1 MLKTKQKVALVTGG
15 SRGIGRAIVLRLA
28 DEGYKV
34 IVNYHESKEEA
45 LKVIELLREK
55 NRDYFLVKADIS
67 KENEVKKMMGIVQ
80 KECQFLDVLVN
91 NAGII
96 KSQPLGGLE
105 LKDFD
110 KVLDTNLRGSVLVTK
125 YSLPL
130 LKKTAHSK
138 IVFTVSSSAFVG
150 SGTQFAYTISKAG
163 LVGAIRALA
172 LELAPLG
179 ILVNGVA
186 PGYIDTPM
194 ASLVKKQM
202 KAGIKKIPLGR
213 IGKPEEVAELV
224 AFLASS
230 RNTYITGQCIHIN
243 GGRYMQ

>member
-1 MLKTKQKVALVTGG
+1 MKQRVALVTGG
-15 SRGIGRAIVLRLA
+15 SRGIGRAIVLRLS
-28 DEGYKV
+28 DEGFRVV
-34 IVNYHESKEEA
+34 INYNESKKEA
-45 LKVIELLREK
+45 LELTNLLRQK
-55 NRDYFLVKADIS
+55 NRGHLLIKADIS
-67 KENEVKKMMGIVQ
+67 NEREVKKMMEMVR
-80 KECQFLDVLVN
+80 KECQSLDVLIN

-96 KSQPLGGLE
+96 KSQPLGELE

-110 KVLDTNLRGSVLVTK
+110 RVIDTNLRGSVLVTK
-125 YSLPL
+125 YGLPL
-130 LKKTAHSK
+130 LKRSTDSK
-138 IVFTVSSSAFVG
+138 VIFIVSSSAFVG

-163 LVGAIRALA
+163 LVGTIRALA

-186 PGYIDTPM
+186 PGYIDTQM
-194 ASLVKKQM
+194 ASSVKNQM
-202 KAGIKKIPLGR
+202 KTGIKKIPLGR

-224 AFLASS
+224 AFLASP